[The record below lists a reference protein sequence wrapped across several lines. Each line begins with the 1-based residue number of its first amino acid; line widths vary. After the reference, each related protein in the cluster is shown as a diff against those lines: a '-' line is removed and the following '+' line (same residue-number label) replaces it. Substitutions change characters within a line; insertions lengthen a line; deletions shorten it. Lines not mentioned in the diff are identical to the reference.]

1 MVDETA
7 QDRPEPPGVA
17 VGPVLWGALGSLL
30 LMAGAVAGLH
40 AIFVLNVPNR
50 RIPSPAAFPQPQL
63 QTDEVAERR
72 RIEQQQRQRLT
83 GYAWADRSK
92 GLVRIPIARAMDLIV
107 ARGTDAYAPLL
118 PARPALSSPSA
129 GAERQMTSGAAA
141 GAGPA
146 TTGAKP

>member
-7 QDRPEPPGVA
+7 QDRPESSGVA
-17 VGPVLWGALGSLL
+17 VGPVLWGALGSLI

-50 RIPSPAAFPQPQL
+50 RVPPPAAFPQPQL
-63 QTDEVAERR
+63 QTDEVAQRQ

-83 GYAWADRSK
+83 GYAWADRRK

-107 ARGTDAYAPLL
+107 ARGPGAYAPLL
-118 PARPALSSPSA
+118 PASPALSSPSA
-129 GAERQMTSGAAA
+129 GAERQAPGASPGSG
-141 GAGPA
+141 PV